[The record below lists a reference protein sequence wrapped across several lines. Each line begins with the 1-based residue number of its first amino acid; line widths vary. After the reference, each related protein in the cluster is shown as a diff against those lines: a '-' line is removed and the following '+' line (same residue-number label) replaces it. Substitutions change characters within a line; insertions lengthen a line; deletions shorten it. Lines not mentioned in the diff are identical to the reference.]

1 VGRRCRFLTCGVVC
15 LGIGVLVAACSTSK
29 AGHNAAASKHTPN
42 TSTTTTTF
50 PSVPTTALT
59 TPTASIQD
67 NVIASCPGGTN
78 APTHPTKIELGCS
91 GGIYSVTGIT
101 WSEWST
107 TTAAGTGTFS
117 ENTCQPNCSS
127 GTTFYTS
134 PGSIYVVDPVGGVF
148 QEVVITA
155 SGLRGPLN
163 AFHPGT
169 SWGSE

>member
-1 VGRRCRFLTCGVVC
+1 M
-15 LGIGVLVAACSTSK
+15 LVAACATPHK
-29 AGHNAAASKHTPN
+29 TGHDAAASKHTPK
-42 TSTTTTTF
+42 TSTTATTF
-50 PSVPTTALT
+50 PSVSTTTST
-59 TPTASIQD
+59 TPTDSVQD

-78 APTHPTKIELGCS
+78 TPTHPTKIELGCS
-91 GGIYSVTGIT
+91 GGIYSVRNIT

-117 ENTCQPNCSS
+117 ENTCQPSCSS
-127 GTTFYTS
+127 GITFYIS
-134 PGSIYVVDPVGGVF
+134 PGTVYVVDPVGGVF

-155 SGLRGPLN
+155 SGLRGPLD